1 MSLTRTKRQY
11 LGEFTGTFGIVFAP
25 VAYSAAMST
34 HGGGNLLEAAMV
46 SGLIVLAM
54 IATLGHISSAHFN
67 PAVTIGLW
75 SVKRFPKEKLTGYLM
90 AQFGGALL
98 AAALSYAING
108 VAKGTHSPNIAWTN
122 AILCEMVITFFLMIL
137 IMAVGTDADA
147 NTSAAISIGLYVV
160 AGVLIG
166 GTLTGGS
173 MNPARSFGPAV
184 FAGGTAYG
192 SLPIYFIGPII
203 GALIAAKLYEILR
216 QTESPI
222 DSSVVANITIST

>member
-1 MSLTRTKRQY
+1 MSLTETHRQY

-34 HGGGNLLEAAMV
+34 RGGGNLLEAATV

-54 IATLGHISSAHFN
+54 IASLGHISSAHFN
-67 PAVTIGLW
+67 PAVTIGMW
-75 SVKRFPKEKLTGYLM
+75 SVKRFPQSKLMGYLM
-90 AQFGGALL
+90 AQFGGSLL
-98 AAALSYAING
+98 ASMLSFAICG
-108 VAKGTHSPNIAWTN
+108 IAKGTHAPTIPWTS
-122 AILCEMVITFFLMIL
+122 AVLCEMVITFFLMIL

-147 NTSAAISIGLYVV
+147 NTSAAIAVGLYVV
-160 AGVLIG
+160 AGVLVG

-192 SLPIYFIGPII
+192 SLPIYFVGPII

-216 QTESPI
+216 ETESPDNACSDI
-222 DSSVVANITIST
+222 R